1 MDEMAGYWLAQV
13 EVHDPEVYQE
23 YAKRAPAAI
32 EKFGGRV
39 LARGGRRVRLEGDEP
54 PGRVVIIEFDSVEQA
69 QACYNSSEYQE
80 ACRFRADAATVQL
93 MVVES
98 LCLQ

>member
-1 MDEMAGYWLAQV
+1 MAGYWIGLIDV
-13 EVHDPEVYQE
+13 RDPEAYGE

-39 LARGGRRVRLEGDEP
+39 LARGGRSIGLEGNEP
-54 PGRVVIIEFDSVEQA
+54 PGRVVIIEFDSIEQA
-69 QACYNSSEYQE
+69 RACYESPEYQQ
-80 ACRFRADAATVQL
+80 ARAYRADAADAQF

-98 LCLQ
+98 L

>member
-1 MDEMAGYWLAQV
+1 MAGYWIALV
-13 EVHDPEVYQE
+13 DVNDPEAYQD

-39 LARGGRRVRLEGDEP
+39 LARGGRRVGLEGAEP

-69 QACYNSSEYQE
+69 QACYESPEYQE
-80 ACRFRADAATVQL
+80 ARRFRENAADATF

-98 LCLQ
+98 LS